1 MIEYEYSFK
10 VLDIKPFIK
19 FCENKNYEKE
29 ESITQTRILYKNEN
43 GVLARITTNERNNQV
58 KQYLNF
64 KEENE
69 SEKVLKESKETSMLE
84 VSSENKDFIKSM
96 LEILNFHKSKELKR
110 TRYIY
115 KKDNV
120 KFEIDYYVQPEM
132 QVVAIEGEKNE
143 VDTVYKEIEALYEK
157 YKI

>member
-10 VLDIKPFIK
+10 VLDIEPFIK

-29 ESITQTRILYKNEN
+29 ERITQTRVLYKNEN
-43 GVLARITTNERNNQV
+43 GVLARITTNERNNQI

-84 VSSENKDFIKSM
+84 VNSENKDFIKSM

-110 TRYIY
+110 IRHIY
-115 KKDNV
+115 KKDKV
-120 KFEIDYYVQPEM
+120 KFEIDYYMQPEM
-132 QVVAIEGEKNE
+132 QVVAIEGEKYE
-143 VDTVYKEIEALYEK
+143 VDTVYKEIESLYEK

>member
-10 VLDIKPFIK
+10 VSDIEPFIM

-29 ESITQTRILYKNEN
+29 ESITQTRVLFKNEN
-43 GVLARITTNERNNQV
+43 GVLARITTNERNNQI

-64 KEENE
+64 KEEND

-84 VSSENKDFIKSM
+84 VNSENKDFIKSM

-110 TRYIY
+110 IRHIF
-115 KKDNV
+115 KKKKI
-120 KFEIDYYVQPEM
+120 KFEIDYYIQPEM

-143 VDTVYKEIEALYEK
+143 VDTVYKEIESLYEK

>member
-29 ESITQTRILYKNEN
+29 ESITQTRVLYKNEN
-43 GVLARITTNERNNQV
+43 GVLARITTNKSDNRV

-84 VSSENKDFIKSM
+84 VNSENKDFIKSM
-96 LEILNFHKSKELKR
+96 LEILNFYKSKELKR
-110 TRYIY
+110 TRHIY
-115 KKDNV
+115 KKDKV
-120 KFEIDYYVQPEM
+120 KFEIDYYMQPEM

-143 VDTVYKEIEALYEK
+143 VDKVYKEIEVLYEK